1 MRVLNQWQFS
11 PSLNEA
17 RRLRQAL
24 SELFDSLDSKDQI
37 DSREDFLL
45 ACSELIVNLCRYPE
59 PKPDSATL
67 RFCQDEFYNQLELL
81 DNGASFLNFSQQ
93 LARTEPLE
101 AAESGM
107 GLKLLASRFD
117 SLSYIPACY
126 REDAQN
132 LMLVRQQRRQPLA
145 TLLVVDDDPVYRS
158 VINAYLAPSYRV
170 LIAEDVSSG
179 YALLLQHQPELVICD
194 ISMPGGNG
202 PQLFDRMF
210 KVPEVATTAFIYLS
224 GCQDQAVIERALGR
238 PVDDFLAKPVE
249 RDKLL
254 ISVQRTLLRRR
265 HLLQQLQTDLE
276 QKVTLGLQPNL
287 PRQIGGYQLA
297 VRSQVPQAG
306 GGDML
311 VQRDQLL
318 MFADLMGHGVTA
330 KGFAYALAG
339 YFRGLCAAASQQLS
353 PQQLMERVSEGFAGD
368 EVLSETLATLLCLQL
383 QAKGS
388 VVICNAGQPRPVV
401 CFNGKLTE
409 VEVDGP
415 LLGFDLQPE
424 TTESPRYPMQQIQLP
439 IGARLVIFSD
449 GYLDAA
455 QSMPVKLAELI
466 VASAQ
471 QSLAQAADSLMQY
484 RLQQQL
490 DDDMT
495 LIVIQRDS

>member
-11 PSLNEA
+11 PSLSEA
-17 RRLRQAL
+17 RRLRQVL
-24 SELFDSLDSKDQI
+24 SELFDSLASQDQI

-45 ACSELIVNLCRYPE
+45 ACSELIVNLCRYPQ

-93 LARTEPLE
+93 LASTEPLE

-107 GLKLLASRFD
+107 GLKLLASSFD

-132 LMLVRQQRRQPLA
+132 LMLVRQQRQQPLA

-158 VINAYLAPSYRV
+158 VISAYLAPNYRV
-170 LIAEDVSSG
+170 LSAEDVSSG

-202 PQLFDRMF
+202 PQLFDRML
-210 KVPEVATTAFIYLS
+210 KVPDVATTAFIYLS
-224 GCQDQAVIERALGR
+224 GCQDQAAIERALAR

-311 VQRDQLL
+311 IQRDELL

-339 YFRGLCAAASQQLS
+339 YFRGLCAAASQQLT
-353 PQQLMERVSEGFAGD
+353 PEQLMGRVSEGFASD
-368 EVLSETLATLLCLQL
+368 AVLSETLATLLCLQL
-383 QAKGS
+383 QDNGS
-388 VVICNAGQPRPVV
+388 VAICNAGQPRPVV
-401 CFNGKLTE
+401 CCEEELAV

-415 LLGFDLQPE
+415 LLGLDLQLD
-424 TTESPRYPMQQIQLP
+424 TTANPGYPTQQIQLP
-439 IGARLVIFSD
+439 IGARLVVFSD

-455 QSMPVKLAELI
+455 QSLPAELVEI
-466 VASAQ
+466 MLASMQ
-471 QSLAQAADSLMQY
+471 LPLAQAADSLMQY
-484 RLQQQL
+484 RLQQRL

-495 LIVIQRDS
+495 LILIQRDS